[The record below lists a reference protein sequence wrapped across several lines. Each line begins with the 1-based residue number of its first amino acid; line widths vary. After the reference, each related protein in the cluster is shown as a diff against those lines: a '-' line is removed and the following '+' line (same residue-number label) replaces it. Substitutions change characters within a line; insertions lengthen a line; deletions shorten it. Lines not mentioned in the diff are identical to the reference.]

1 MKKVDDFRRA
11 AAKCRELAKSAQ
23 DNATR
28 KALVEMAKR
37 WDALAVEREIDV
49 ARQGRIRAFNRNADL
64 EGSTQLGAKRT

>member
-11 AAKCRELAKSAQ
+11 AAKGRELAKSAH

-37 WDALAVEREIDV
+37 WDALAV
-49 ARQGRIRAFNRNADL
+49 
-64 EGSTQLGAKRT
+64 KRD